1 MGFIILKAKSP
12 LGPHGPR
19 DSGLS
24 IIVRPR
30 FLGHPAVAGP
40 KEGEGAVGMRRGQM
54 STQTHPCLNQAGV
67 GWWLTFEFAR
77 NGVFGGVGGPGGTNL
92 TSAGAQPGR
101 PWLCLRNQRKFSH
114 VESTSELVKDVMIM
128 LIFCL

>member
-1 MGFIILKAKSP
+1 MGFIIFKAKSP

-40 KEGEGAVGMRRGQM
+40 KEGEGAVGMSRGWAEGNFNHHL
-54 STQTHPCLNQAGV
+54 SLPDSGWLGLAAAIYLVWIATKVPLCGALSDYYLGLDSDWPVVIQT
-67 GWWLTFEFAR
+67 
-77 NGVFGGVGGPGGTNL
+77 
-92 TSAGAQPGR
+92 
-101 PWLCLRNQRKFSH
+101 
-114 VESTSELVKDVMIM
+114 
-128 LIFCL
+128 